1 VAGQRPYANIEKDPA
16 FLQGVATQDPATIDA
31 LLKAFGRSW
40 VLKAGSAA
48 GVRTAVR
55 TKRPET
61 LETDGK

>member
-1 VAGQRPYANIEKDPA
+1 VAGQRPYKANIEKDPA
-16 FLQGVATQDPATIDA
+16 LLQGVAQHPATIDA

-40 VLKAGSAA
+40 MLKAGSAA